1 MDICLQG
8 ITYLGWLGS
17 ICRVVER
24 EQFGA
29 RFFEPPSNGLGLR
42 VGGPQYAPHSPID
55 VLKDGHRLS
64 RVVFLDDRLRQDCA
78 KGQNHVVVGPTVARD
93 GDLFAKYFFGL
104 SEASKTAVGSCQIYC
119 GIDRLPIGSAWRV
132 VEVEKVVTKACS
144 DASIYN
150 AVEAQDTVKCFDACG
165 ARNTSS
171 PCWIGCFYRTILG
184 AEGMLPTGAAYPGG
198 MPYDALAQ
206 AWEAPFASSDPSR
219 GRCPAVAVPDMT
231 GTRPGVVS
239 VSRRRRRLVS
249 RGR

>member
-8 ITYLGWLGS
+8 ITYLGWLRS

-119 GIDRLPIGSAWRV
+119 GIDRLPIGAA
-132 VEVEKVVTKACS
+132 K
-144 DASIYN
+144 
-150 AVEAQDTVKCFDACG
+150 
-165 ARNTSS
+165 NTSN
-171 PCWIGCFYRTILG
+171 PVTRRKIRLR
-184 AEGMLPTGAAYPGG
+184 
-198 MPYDALAQ
+198 
-206 AWEAPFASSDPSR
+206 APA
-219 GRCPAVAVPDMT
+219 
-231 GTRPGVVS
+231 
-239 VSRRRRRLVS
+239 RRLP
-249 RGR
+249 

>member
-1 MDICLQG
+1 MDIC
-8 ITYLGWLGS
+8 IDRKSYLGWLGF

-119 GIDRLPIGSAWRV
+119 GIDRLPIGAA
-132 VEVEKVVTKACS
+132 K
-144 DASIYN
+144 
-150 AVEAQDTVKCFDACG
+150 
-165 ARNTSS
+165 NTSVQRPFSGRLPGRGGAGHDWDAAGRRVCVS
-171 PCWIGCFYRTILG
+171 P
-184 AEGMLPTGAAYPGG
+184 AA
-198 MPYDALAQ
+198 
-206 AWEAPFASSDPSR
+206 ASFSI
-219 GRCPAVAVPDMT
+219 
-231 GTRPGVVS
+231 TRLVVVS
-239 VSRRRRRLVS
+239 PRCKWICIRI
-249 RGR
+249 RGS